1 MIQIDKWQVSRLKAT
16 KLALASFWTVRWE
29 DWLVSMYLRRRDP
42 SSSSCFVQQKRSLP
56 EFSFR
61 QVQQT
66 CSSSNV
72 SNEHYLTLAEAL
84 PYIRWRKILHDI
96 TKRQLDCQP
105 VIMLEWSFISQIQ
118 FSLWESFQLIMV
130 GIHPALWFA
139 KNVTLRR
146 PGELGVV
153 LNYQKAAGSVAGMQ
167 LAFDVF
173 AHVGWKLGAHLGAW
187 ANSVFEQKL
196 WNKLGSK
203 NATTAT
209 IKQTPDICMFSMS
222 LEVLWRTIVQVFSWR
237 LWGAWFHVTL
247 DCRCLKIGVQ
257 VTGSGCSNKL

>member
-1 MIQIDKWQVSRLKAT
+1 MGRLISLHVPQETGSIKLLLLRPAEKVTSWVFVSASAT
-16 KLALASFWTVRWE
+16 DMLQF
-29 DWLVSMYLRRRDP
+29 
-42 SSSSCFVQQKRSLP
+42 KR
-56 EFSFR
+56 E
-61 QVQQT
+61 QW
-66 CSSSNV
+66 
-72 SNEHYLTLAEAL
+72 AL
-84 PYIRWRKILHDI
+84 PYFSRGTTLYQVEKDITVHDI

-105 VIMLEWSFISQIQ
+105 VTMLEWSFISQIQ

-167 LAFDVF
+167 LVFDVF

-209 IKQTPDICMFSMS
+209 IKQTLGICMFSMS

-237 LWGAWFHVTL
+237 LWGAWFHVTV
-247 DCRCLKIGVQ
+247 DCRYLKIGEQ